1 MIIHILMETLFL
13 IFKQKYL
20 MMCVKYV
27 LMKENKNLLNQS
39 VDIKYAQSVLNN
51 LKNKNNISKAIKKE
65 NYIIDEKNKIS
76 N

>member
-51 LKNKNNISKAIKKE
+51 LKNKNNINYVHYVDSMIGMKK
-65 NYIIDEKNKIS
+65 
-76 N
+76 